1 MPTSPRKKTRS
12 LESQFQ
18 RVSLNEENSGKEPG
32 KVTESQNYQPL
43 AKGKVPLTQELSIFD
58 PIMEKPKCVWKSV
71 HTIFLYLQIFV

>member
-18 RVSLNEENSGKEPG
+18 RVSLNEENSSKEPG

-43 AKGKVPLTQELSIFD
+43 AKGKVAHSNASNSGTKHL
-58 PIMEKPKCVWKSV
+58 
-71 HTIFLYLQIFV
+71 

>member
-43 AKGKVPLTQELSIFD
+43 AKGKVPQELSISD
-58 PIMEKPKCVWKSV
+58 SIMAKPKCV
-71 HTIFLYLQIFV
+71 

>member
-18 RVSLNEENSGKEPG
+18 RVSLKEENSGKEPG

-43 AKGKVPLTQELSIFD
+43 AKGKFAHSIASNSGTKHF
-58 PIMEKPKCVWKSV
+58 
-71 HTIFLYLQIFV
+71 

>member
-18 RVSLNEENSGKEPG
+18 RVSLNEENSSKEPG

-43 AKGKVPLTQELSIFD
+43 AKGKVRA
-58 PIMEKPKCVWKSV
+58 
-71 HTIFLYLQIFV
+71 